1 MKKKLFDFRLY
12 TEALRQLRS
21 FAVFSLLPLLFSAC
35 YYSLHAIS
43 FWASRFNTPELMNEN
58 LPIYRSAAALH
69 PYLPHLCLL
78 IAPLLTFRIFFF
90 LNSRKGSDF
99 YHAVPQ
105 NRLCLYGSFL
115 AAVWT
120 YLALLVFGS
129 SLISGVCVAWI
140 RPGFIAFRWPELLSF
155 AAGAFCMSLYVSAAS
170 ACAAA
175 LSGTLFTAIITSLL
189 IIFAPRLILYHLAQG
204 IISTGKVLLEDHLFF
219 LVDSR
224 FHLPSVLI
232 LKSFGNSVMEQQLP
246 AYLTERSSDLSTFL
260 SAPVQVYTVGITAL
274 LAGSGA
280 LIFVRRPSET
290 AGLAAVSPRLN
301 SAVGLLLSF
310 LICLKTLLSAVEV
323 LAGTRAYTISLW
335 ALVLPVLLLAVLV
348 LFLYQLIST
357 RKLSSLKDALKSLP
371 VLLVMD
377 LLFCGIL
384 LLSGSAVR
392 HFRPAAEEIES
403 VRYLGSDFSGQDID
417 AFFQEETEKADLRSP
432 FLKQLCA
439 DGLRT
444 TLDAENDNY
453 LHNGRLLKVAIR
465 VKGRDHYRLIYA
477 SEEDC
482 ARLTEELLRNGSYIH
497 CYKLLPDAD
506 DPRLTLDSDTELSR
520 KVLPSLYQALLKD
533 AAAVSDAD
541 WYHLISGEETDIYA
555 LNNLH
560 IRFQGNEEIKQ
571 MIIPISSRFPS
582 LWKTFWEAREQ
593 KAGQVR
599 PLLLTQLE
607 RLSRFP
613 VAGSNENVIILTL
626 HTQEKE
632 FAANIS
638 FTNSHG
644 TWLINHS
651 EPAETILS
659 ELAACLQKESA
670 APLAP
675 DRPIVEI
682 NLSAPQLE
690 ADGSSSQQ
698 SRLHTFFC
706 AGPDLLSVLEKYVT
720 APEEPQPMPLN

>member
-444 TLDAENDNY
+444 TLDAENDTY

-638 FTNSHG
+638 FTNSDG

-690 ADGSSSQQ
+690 VDGSSSQQ
-698 SRLHTFFC
+698 NRLHTFFC
-706 AGPDLLSVLEKYVT
+706 AGPALLSLLEQYIT
-720 APEEPQPMPLN
+720 APEEPQPIPVN

>member
-1 MKKKLFDFRLY
+1 M
-12 TEALRQLRS
+12 
-21 FAVFSLLPLLFSAC
+21 
-35 YYSLHAIS
+35 
-43 FWASRFNTPELMNEN
+43 
-58 LPIYRSAAALH
+58 LH
-69 PYLPHLCLL
+69 PYLPHLCFL

-155 AAGAFCMSLYVSAAS
+155 AAGAFCMSLYVSAAA

-204 IISTGKVLLEDHLFF
+204 IISTGKVLLQDHLFF

-232 LKSFGNSVMEQQLP
+232 LKSFENSVIGQLP
-246 AYLTERSSDLSTFL
+246 VYLTERSSDLSTFL

-335 ALVLPVLLLAVLV
+335 ALVLSVFLLAVLV

-357 RKLSSLKDALKSLP
+357 RKLSSLKNALKSLP

-377 LLFCGIL
+377 LLFIGIPL
-384 LLSGSAVR
+384 LAGSAVNR
-392 HFRPAAEEIES
+392 FRPAAEEIES
-403 VRYLGSDFSGQDID
+403 VRYLGSYNFLEDDAD
-417 AFFQEETEKADLRSP
+417 AFFQKETAQAPLQSP
-432 FLKQLCA
+432 FIQQLCA
-439 DGLRT
+439 EGLQT
-444 TLDAENDNY
+444 ILDADPEDDNY
-453 LHNGRLLKVAIR
+453 MHGGMLLKVAVR
-465 VKGRDHYRLIYA
+465 VNGKDHYRKIFA
-477 SEEDC
+477 SEENYQK
-482 ARLTEELLRNGSYIH
+482 LIEEFSQNESFMR
-497 CYKLLPDAD
+497 CYKAFPDAD
-506 DPRLTLDSDTELSR
+506 DPRLTLDSTGINR
-520 KVLPSLYQALLKD
+520 KMLPPLYQALLKD
-533 AAAVSDAD
+533 AAAASDAD
-541 WYHLISGEETDIYA
+541 WYHLIKEETANRESASEYLLIQ
-555 LNNLH
+555 
-560 IRFQGNEEIKQ
+560 FQENDEIKRL
-571 MIIPISSRFPS
+571 MLPITPHFPA
-582 LWKTFWEAREQ
+582 LWNAFWEAREQ
-593 KAGQVR
+593 NARQYR

-613 VAGSNENVIILTL
+613 ISGSSEYGIILSICQPGETSAGNRV
-626 HTQEKE
+626 T
-632 FAANIS
+632 FSN
-638 FTNSHG
+638 TNG

-651 EPAETILS
+651 DPAEAILA
-659 ELAACLQKESA
+659 ELTKYLREEGAGPLDPSRPVTEIRLI
-670 APLAP
+670 APL
-675 DRPIVEI
+675 
-682 NLSAPQLE
+682 LE
-690 ADGSSSQQ
+690 TDGSSSQRC
-698 SRLHTFFC
+698 SLHTFFC
-706 AGPDLLSVLEKYVT
+706 ADVSLLPALAPYFTSV
-720 APEEPQPMPLN
+720 EEPQPIPVN